1 MPKRTDIKSILIV
14 GAGPIIIGQACEF
27 DYSGTQACKA
37 LKEEGFRVILVNSN
51 PATIMTDPELADATY
66 VEPITPEV
74 VAKII
79 AKERPDAILP
89 TMGGQTAL
97 NTALSL
103 RRMGVLER
111 YGVEMIGANA
121 EAIDMA
127 EDRSLFR
134 EAMARIGLE
143 TPRSMLANASDVKD
157 ADKRMHEA
165 RRAELRATLEPT
177 ALDAALDEL
186 ENQWNL
192 GEGDRKQR
200 YVSHAMG
207 VAAQALDHV
216 GLPAIIRPSFTMG
229 GTGGG
234 IAYNRAEFFEI
245 IASGLDASPTTEV
258 LIEESVL
265 GWKEYEMEVVR
276 DRADNCII
284 VCSIE
289 NLDPM
294 GVHTGDSITVAPALT
309 LTDKEYQIMRNA
321 SIAVLREIGVETG
334 GSNVQFA
341 VNPKDGR
348 LVVIEM
354 NPRVSRSSA
363 LASKATGFPIAKVA
377 AKLAVGY
384 TMDELDNDITGGA
397 TPASFEPSI
406 DYVVTK
412 IPRFAF
418 EKFPGASPVLTTAMK
433 SVGEVMAIGR
443 TFQESLQK
451 ALRGLETGLTGLDE
465 IEIPGWSPSGDASEN
480 RNAIRAALGTP
491 TPDRLRMVAQAL
503 RMGTSTEEVHAMCAI
518 DPWFLEQIEGIVQ
531 MEARI
536 REHGLPDDP
545 DNLRMLK
552 SMGFS
557 DQRLAS
563 LTRRE
568 ADEVAALRRKLGVRP
583 VYKRID
589 TCAAEFAS
597 PTPYMYSTYEVP
609 FDGAPRSEA
618 QVSDAKKVV
627 ILGGGPNRIGQGI
640 EFDYCCCH
648 AAYALREAGYESIM
662 VNCNPETVS
671 TDYDTSD
678 RLYFEPLTPEDVL
691 EILHAEQQAGTLH
704 GVIVQFGGQTPLKL
718 AEALEKAGIPILGT
732 SPDAIDLAED
742 RDRFKKLLDRLDLR
756 QPKNGIAWSVE
767 QARTVAG
774 ELGFPL
780 VVRPSYVLGGR
791 AMQIIHD
798 ETMLQSYLLDTV
810 PGLVPED
817 IKQKYPNDKTGQ
829 INTLLGKNPLLFDTY
844 LAGAIEVDVD
854 CLCDAA
860 GGGRTTYVAGVMQ
873 HIEEAGIHSG
883 DSACSLPAY
892 TLDRA
897 TIDELERQTAAM
909 ALALK
914 VGGLMNVQFAIQDG
928 DIYILEVNPRASRTV
943 PFVAKTIGRPV
954 AKIAARIMA
963 GESLD
968 GAFAHYGKKIDPN
981 AIAHIAVKEAVF
993 PFARF
998 PGVDTLL
1005 GPEMKSTGEVMG
1017 LDTDF
1022 ALAFAK
1028 SQLGAGVD
1036 LPRAG
1041 ALFVSVRDE
1050 DKEAVLPAVQKLAK
1064 LGFRVLATSGTA
1076 RFLAG
1081 HGIAAEKV
1089 NKVLEGRPHI
1099 EDAIRNRQVQLVF
1112 NTTDGQK
1119 AVSDSKSLRRAT
1131 LMNKVPYY
1139 TTLAGMD
1146 AAAQA
1151 IAALKAGSLEVRP
1164 LQSYFA

>member
-1 MPKRTDIKSILIV
+1 MPKRTDIKSILII

-37 LKEEGFRVILVNSN
+37 LKEEGYRVILVNSN

-66 VEPITPEV
+66 IEPITPEV

-79 AKERPDAILP
+79 AKERPDALLP

-111 YGVEMIGANA
+111 YNVEMIGANA
-121 EAIDMA
+121 EAIDKA
-127 EDRSLFR
+127 EDRALFR
-134 EAMARIGLE
+134 EAMAKIGLE
-143 TPRSMLANASDVKD
+143 TPKSMLANATEVKD
-157 ADKRMHEA
+157 LD
-165 RRAELRATLEPT
+165 RRLHKEQREIVKAKYSGPE
-177 ALDAALDEL
+177 LDAALDKL
-186 ENQWNL
+186 ETEWQL

-200 YVSHAMG
+200 YVSHALGMAG
-207 VAAQALDHV
+207 AALDHV

-234 IAYNRAEFFEI
+234 IAYNRSEFYEI
-245 IASGLDASPTTEV
+245 IGSGLDASPTTEV

-276 DRADNCII
+276 DKADNCII
-284 VCSIE
+284 ICSIE
-289 NLDPM
+289 NIDPM

-341 VNPKDGR
+341 VNPENGR
-348 LVVIEM
+348 LIVIEM

-363 LASKATGFPIAKVA
+363 LASKATGFPIAKIA

-384 TMDELDNDITGGA
+384 TLDELENDITGGA

-418 EKFPGASPVLTTAMK
+418 EKFPGAEPTLTTAMK

-443 TFQESLQK
+443 TFKESLQK

-465 IEIPGWSPSGDASEN
+465 IAIPGLGEGSDN
-480 RNAIRAALGTP
+480 NAIRAAIGTP

-503 RMGTSTEEVHAMCAI
+503 RLGLSVEEVHEGCKI
-518 DPWFLEQIEGIVQ
+518 DPWFLEQMAEIIATEERV
-531 MEARI
+531 
-536 REHGLPDDP
+536 REHGLPQDAQ
-545 DNLRMLK
+545 NLRMLK
-552 SMGFS
+552 GMGFS
-557 DQRLAS
+557 DARLGS
-563 LTRRE
+563 L
-568 ADEVAALRRKLGVRP
+568 AKIDANDVFKLRRKLGVHP
-583 VYKRID
+583 VFKRID

-597 PTPYMYSTYEVP
+597 PTAYMYSTYEVP
-609 FDGAPRSEA
+609 FAGAVASEA
-618 QVSDAKKVV
+618 QVSDRKKVV

-648 AAYALREAGYESIM
+648 AAFALRDAGYEAIM
-662 VNCNPETVS
+662 INCNPETVS

-678 RLYFEPLTPEDVL
+678 RLYFEPLTAEDVL
-691 EILHAEQQAGTLH
+691 EILRTEQTAGTLH

-718 AEALEKAGIPILGT
+718 ADALEKAGIPILGT

-742 RDRFKKLLDRLDLR
+742 RDRFQKLLIKLDLT
-756 QPKNGIAWSVE
+756 QPKNGIAYSVE
-767 QARTVAG
+767 QARTIAG

-798 ETMLQSYLLDTV
+798 ERALQSYLLDTV
-810 PGLVPED
+810 PELVPED

-829 INTLLGKNPLLFDTY
+829 INTLLGKNPLLFDRY
-844 LAGAIEVDVD
+844 LSEAIEVDVD
-854 CLCDAA
+854 CLCD
-860 GGGRTTYVAGVMQ
+860 GKNTWVSGIME

-883 DSACSLPAY
+883 DSACSLPVHSLSAE
-892 TLDRA
+892 
-897 TIDELERQTAAM
+897 IVEQLEAETAA
-909 ALALK
+909 LAKSLN
-914 VGGLMNVQFAIQDG
+914 VVGLMNVQYAIKDG
-928 DIYILEVNPRASRTV
+928 TIYVLEVNPRASRTV
-943 PFVAKTIGRPV
+943 PFVAKTIGKPI

-963 GESLD
+963 GETLD
-968 GAFAHYGKKIDPN
+968 EALGNYGGKPSGTARK
-981 AIAHIAVKEAVF
+981 HIAVKEAVF

-998 PGVDTLL
+998 PGVDILL
-1005 GPEMKSTGEVMG
+1005 GPEMRSTGEVMG
-1017 LDTDF
+1017 LDYDY

-1028 SQLGAGVD
+1028 AQLGAGVD
-1036 LPRAG
+1036 LPRDG
-1041 ALFVSVRDE
+1041 TLFVSVRDE
-1050 DKEAVLPAVQKLAK
+1050 DKQRILAPVK
-1064 LGFRVLATSGTA
+1064 RLSELGFKVLATGGTA
-1076 RFLAG
+1076 RFLAENG
-1081 HGIAAEKV
+1081 VAAQKI
-1089 NKVLEGRPHI
+1089 NKVQEGRPHV

-1112 NTTDGQK
+1112 NTTDSAK
-1119 AVSDSKSLRRAT
+1119 AISDSKSLRRAT
-1131 LMNKVPYY
+1131 LMQKVPYY
-1139 TTLAGMD
+1139 TTLSGAD
-1146 AAAQA
+1146 AVAEA

-1164 LQSYFA
+1164 LQDYF

>member
-1 MPKRTDIKSILIV
+1 MPKRTDIKSILII
-14 GAGPIIIGQACEF
+14 GAGPIVIGQACEF

-66 VEPITPEV
+66 IEPITPEV

-111 YGVEMIGANA
+111 YNVEMIGADA
-121 EAIDMA
+121 HAIDKA

-134 EAMARIGLE
+134 EAMAKIGLE

-157 ADKRMHEA
+157 ADRKMHEA
-165 RRAELRATLEPT
+165 ERAKLKAQTGQDSPANLDTE
-177 ALDAALDEL
+177 LDAL
-186 ENQWNL
+186 ETRWNL

-200 YVSHAMG
+200 YVSHAMAI
-207 VAAQALDHV
+207 AAQALDHV

-234 IAYNRAEFFEI
+234 IAYNRAEFFDI
-245 IASGLDASPTTEV
+245 VGSGLDASPTTEV

-276 DRADNCII
+276 DKADNCII

-289 NLDPM
+289 NIDPM

-309 LTDKEYQIMRNA
+309 LTDKEYQVMRNA

-341 VNPKDGR
+341 VNPADGR

-363 LASKATGFPIAKVA
+363 LASKATGFPIAKIA

-384 TMDELDNDITGGA
+384 TLDELENDITGGA

-465 IEIPGWSPSGDASEN
+465 IEIPGIGQGGGDD

-491 TPDRLRMVAQAL
+491 TPDRLRMVAQAI
-503 RMGTSTEEVHAMCAI
+503 RMGTSLDEVHAMCKI
-518 DPWFLEQIEGIVQ
+518 DPWFLEQIAGILA

-536 REHGLPDDP
+536 REHGLPHDAE
-545 DNLRMLK
+545 NLRMLK

-557 DQRLAS
+557 DARLGS
-563 LTRRE
+563 LTNSD
-568 ADEVAALRRKLGVRP
+568 ADAVAAQRKALDVHP

-597 PTPYMYSTYEVP
+597 PTAYMYSTYETP
-609 FDGAPRSEA
+609 FAGKLADEA
-618 QVSDAKKVV
+618 RVSDRKKVV

-640 EFDYCCCH
+640 EFDYCCVH
-648 AAYALREAGYESIM
+648 AAYALAEAGYESIM
-662 VNCNPETVS
+662 INCNPETVS

-678 RLYFEPLTPEDVL
+678 RLYFEPLTAEDVL
-691 EILHAEQQAGTLH
+691 EILRAEQAAGTLH

-718 AEALEKAGIPILGT
+718 ADALERAGIPILGT
-732 SPDAIDLAED
+732 SPDMIDLAED
-742 RDRFKKLLDRLDLR
+742 RDRFQKLLHKLGLK
-756 QPKNGIAWSVE
+756 QPKNGIAYSVE

-791 AMQIIHD
+791 AMQIITD
-798 ETMLQSYLLDTV
+798 ESQLQSYLLDTV

-854 CLCDAA
+854 CLSD
-860 GGGRTTYVAGVMQ
+860 GVSNYVAGVMQ

-892 TLDRA
+892 TLTADMVA
-897 TIDELERQTAAM
+897 ELERQAKAM
-909 ALALK
+909 AIALK
-914 VGGLMNVQFAIQDG
+914 VGGLMNVQFALKDG
-928 DIYILEVNPRASRTV
+928 EIYVLEVNPRASRTV
-943 PFVAKTIGRPV
+943 PFVAKAIGRPV

-968 GAFAHYGKKIDPN
+968 AAFAHYGKKVD
-981 AIAHIAVKEAVF
+981 ATALKHIAVKEAVF

-1036 LPRAG
+1036 LPRSG
-1041 ALFVSVRDE
+1041 TLFVSVRDE
-1050 DKEAVLPAVQKLAK
+1050 DKASVLPAVKRLSD
-1064 LGFRVLATSGTA
+1064 LGFKVLATSGTA
-1076 RFLAG
+1076 RFLTEHA
-1081 HGIAAEKV
+1081 IPAEKI

-1131 LMNKVPYY
+1131 LMQKVPYY
-1139 TTLAGMD
+1139 TTLAGAD

-1151 IAALKAGSLEVRP
+1151 IAALKAGSLEVRR
-1164 LQSYFA
+1164 LQDYFL